1 MDDNKNRGTVSTDFE
16 YRKKKNAEEMKYQV
30 ISFGLMIGLTLVAF
44 LTVAADGIA
53 GWFTMPFLILLA
65 VIQVIF
71 QLFYFMHMSQKGHEA
86 PSLFLY
92 SGIFVAFITVL
103 AFVTIIWW

>member
-1 MDDNKNRGTVSTDFE
+1 MDDRKGKGNVSTDLA

-30 ISFGLMIGLTLVAF
+30 LSFGLMIGLTLVAF
-44 LTVAADGIA
+44 LTVASDDIVN
-53 GWFTMPFLILLA
+53 WFTIPFIILLA

-71 QLFYFMHMSQKGHEA
+71 QLFYFMHMNQKGHEA
-86 PSLFLY
+86 PALFLY